1 MKKILFV
8 SSWAKDKKK
17 TWSGTTWG
25 VFDSLRHYSQ
35 VIDCNVTM
43 SKVDKIFNMLLGFVR
58 KHSWTQQTILLYRR
72 IFVRRYITENISN
85 EAAVFQFAEIVQEEP
100 SLRTYIY
107 LDNSVSYLLY
117 VKYNLHHLFP
127 FLGVER
133 LSDKEMEER
142 HMSQMEYFQK
152 CSGIF
157 TMGRWLENDLVKRC
171 GIPKEKVHC
180 VGGGINIDI
189 QTITP
194 KNKTRN
200 KILFVGRDFKRKGGY
215 VTYDAFVKV
224 KDVMHEVELYVA
236 GPSIDP
242 IPDHIEGY
250 HFMGD
255 CDKTKLMDLY
265 NECDIFCM
273 PSYFEAYGL
282 VFIEALSCGL
292 PCIGRNCY
300 EMPYFIEE
308 GVTGEL
314 ICDDDAA
321 ALASKIEKI
330 LNDENYFMNVQKR
343 QEWYLKEYSWDNVA
357 RKIVN
362 TINFN

>member
-1 MKKILFV
+1 MLNINFV
-8 SSWAKDKKK
+8 SSWDKNRER
-17 TWSGTTWG
+17 TWSGTTYG
-25 VFDSLRHYSQ
+25 LYVNLKRY
-35 VIDCNVTM
+35 CNVLDCDVTAT
-43 SKVDKIFNMLLGFVR
+43 KFDKLLWNLFR
-58 KHSWTQQTILLYRR
+58 LIKKPSWTQSTVMYYRH
-72 IFVRRYITENISN
+72 IFHRRYEVKEIRHNKTI
-85 EAAVFQFAEIVQEEP
+85 FQFAEIVQDTP

-107 LDNSVSYLLY
+107 MDNSVSYLLH
-117 VKYNLHHLFP
+117 VKHNLHHLFP

-157 TMGRWLENDLVKRC
+157 TMGHWLENDLVKRC

-180 VGGGINIDI
+180 VGGGVNLDI

-215 VTYDAFVKV
+215 VTYDAFVRL
-224 KDVMHEVELYVA
+224 KDEIKELELYVA
-236 GPSIDP
+236 GPCTDP
-242 IPDHIEGY
+242 IHDPIEGY

-255 CDKTKLMDLY
+255 CDKTKLMELY
-265 NECDIFCM
+265 NKCDIFCM

-321 ALASKIEKI
+321 ALASKIQKI

-343 QEWYLKEYSWDNVA
+343 QKWYLKEYSWDNVA